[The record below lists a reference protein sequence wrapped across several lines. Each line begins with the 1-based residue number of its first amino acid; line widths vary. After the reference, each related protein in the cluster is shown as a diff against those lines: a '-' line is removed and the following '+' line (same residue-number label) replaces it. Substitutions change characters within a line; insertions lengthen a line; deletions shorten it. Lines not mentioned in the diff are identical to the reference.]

1 MAIFYIY
8 GIDVT
13 IKSVLKKGNFDQMRL
28 EVENLSK
35 SSEVYLSTKDYNSYS
50 RLFNGKVHHLFS
62 RFFNLPDS
70 NIGKIL
76 TSAIFFSFGFISI
89 MKRAKK
95 IDAIVVQGTASLHGA
110 IANVLLH
117 KPVVLYLQ
125 YFAYNE
131 QALLRRSFLSIVF
144 RWMEFFSIRHCNVVI
159 APNERLQAEALAT
172 GAKSVKI
179 IPNFVSLS
187 EIGKIG
193 GKGVLR
199 DKLGI
204 NRNVSMILFV
214 GRLHPVK
221 NVGLILRSFSSL
233 GELDNAILVV
243 VGDGPEKQRLIDLAS
258 NLGITD
264 RVRFVGFQPKTTV
277 LEYMK
282 AADVL
287 VLPSKVEGQPRVIL
301 EAWACDLP
309 VVASNVRG
317 IKNLVTNGFDGLLFD
332 LPSEKHFAQAISKA
346 LESEV
351 ANELRRNARKQL
363 SRYSEDSVLF
373 QQAMVVRKFLLKSS
387 VG

>member
-13 IKSVLKKGNFDQMRL
+13 IKSVLRKGILDQMRL

-35 SSEVYLSTKDYNSYS
+35 NSDVYLSTKDNYSYS
-50 RLFNGKVHHLFS
+50 RLFSGKVHHLFS
-62 RFFNLPDS
+62 RFFSLPDS
-70 NIGKIL
+70 NIGKL
-76 TSAIFFSFGFISI
+76 LSSAIFFGLGFISI
-89 MKRAKK
+89 LKRSKK

-110 IANVLLH
+110 VANILLH
-117 KPVVLYLQ
+117 KPVILYLQ

-131 QALLRRSFLSIVF
+131 QVLLRRSFLSIVF
-144 RWMEFFSIRHCNVVI
+144 KWMEFFSIRHCNVVI
-159 APNERLQAEALAT
+159 APNDRLQAEALAI
-172 GAKSVKI
+172 GAKSVQI

-187 EIGKIG
+187 EIEKIAGK
-193 GKGVLR
+193 KVLR
-199 DKLGI
+199 DKFGI
-204 NRNVSMILFV
+204 DRNVHVVLFV

-233 GELDNAILVV
+233 SKLDTAILVV

-258 NLGITD
+258 NLGISN
-264 RVRFVGFQPKTTV
+264 RVRFVGFQLKTTV

-287 VLPSKVEGQPRVIL
+287 VLPSKVEGQPRVVL

-317 IKNLVTNGFDGLLFD
+317 INNLVTDGFDGLLFD
-332 LPSEKHFAQAISKA
+332 LPSEAQF
-346 LESEV
+346 V
-351 ANELRRNARKQL
+351 QVL
-363 SRYSEDSVLF
+363 SMGS
-373 QQAMVVRKFLLKSS
+373 
-387 VG
+387 